1 MIKYCIVNDTQIY
14 QYLVNIRLH
23 ENKNAP
29 WENISD
35 NCAFFCKNFAT
46 SKLSRFHLSQKIM
59 GPGNRSNPNIF
70 NTEIDIAFHVLS
82 VLVSWHHT
90 FGAVWFSSPNN
101 YHFPIFKQLIFF
113 LIAQE
118 TSIKATL
125 ILKLHWVKTA
135 LKSVLNFTICSKFKS
150 SQKRPKHRLKYC
162 LKKGCGAFNLGVQS
176 FKMWKYIFT
185 IKIKLLIFENDFLFI
200 KLVY

>member
-1 MIKYCIVNDTQIY
+1 MFSEGFNINLFFHELCIQMIKYCIVNDTQIY

-59 GPGNRSNPNIF
+59 GPGNRSNLNIF

-113 LIAQE
+113 SIAQK
-118 TSIKATL
+118 TSIKATV
-125 ILKLHWVKTA
+125 ILNLVE
-135 LKSVLNFTICSKFKS
+135 LKHLWKVSTVLLDLFYYLSNCKS
-150 SQKRPKHRLKYC
+150 S
-162 LKKGCGAFNLGVQS
+162 KKVVQH
-176 FKMWKYIFT
+176 
-185 IKIKLLIFENDFLFI
+185 
-200 KLVY
+200 